1 MIAPETAYHE
11 PGTEPSAILPEV
23 RDLLSRNPEL
33 SEAGPEEL
41 SWRLGIQPWV
51 VEAALE
57 ALLIEGE
64 VTP

>member
-1 MIAPETAYHE
+1 MIAPEKAYHE
-11 PGTEPSAILPEV
+11 VETEPSAILPEV
-23 RDLLSRNPEL
+23 RDLLLRNPEF
-33 SEAGPEEL
+33 SEVGPEEL
-41 SWRLGIQPWV
+41 SRRLGTQPSA